1 MFYMKNHT
9 QSVMDK
15 LFPDFF
21 LKKIKNL
28 WIVKPKVLCNLL
40 LLYAKLR
47 TIETKLQTACFY
59 FIYSFFKKT
68 KRYLELVFLPHFWH
82 DFFEKNISLVIFH

>member
-47 TIETKLQTACFY
+47 TIETKLQTA
-59 FIYSFFKKT
+59 SFLLYIQLF
-68 KRYLELVFLPHFWH
+68 
-82 DFFEKNISLVIFH
+82 